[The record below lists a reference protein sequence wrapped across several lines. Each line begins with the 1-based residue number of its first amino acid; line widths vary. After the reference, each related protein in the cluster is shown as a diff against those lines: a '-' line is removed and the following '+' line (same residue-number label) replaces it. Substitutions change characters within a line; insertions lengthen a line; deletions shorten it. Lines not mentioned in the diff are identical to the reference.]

1 MNRLHGTLGSATLAV
16 AALGGILAAQQ
27 PVAKAPVLVTGARIL
42 DVEQGRYLPPAAIF
56 VKDGRIAN
64 VAPQPPASLPAGAT
78 QVKADGAVVVP
89 GLFDAHAWAAPTGD
103 LDADYFYL
111 MALAHGVTGVR
122 VLNVRTNWGVS
133 QRDRAASGAILAPR
147 IWTSGRGINRGASP
161 DRWLFDAPSTASA
174 GDEVARQSAAKVNWI
189 AGYDAIGPDIYAAI
203 VEGARRSGV
212 RVSGMPGASS
222 MADLASA
229 GVSSIETLAWPIKAG
244 PGSAD
249 TAWPTA
255 SPDILSTLL
264 SRLVR
269 ERVTLVPLMAA
280 ARARAFPEEASK
292 DPSLA
297 LLPDGRRAAF
307 VAGLAKLPKADV
319 AAARRSWTS
328 QAAFL
333 RQFVR
338 AGGKVAA
345 GTGFDLGGYPV
356 PGAGL
361 HTELAAL
368 VRAGLTQG
376 EALRAATVTPAE
388 LVGAKQGVTSFT
400 PGTEANFIIVSG
412 DPLKQIGD
420 LARITTVVR
429 AGEVLDPKDL
439 LARARRT
446 VGPASK

>member
-1 MNRLHGTLGSATLAV
+1 
-16 AALGGILAAQQ
+16 
-27 PVAKAPVLVTGARIL
+27 
-42 DVEQGRYLPPAAIF
+42 
-56 VKDGRIAN
+56 
-64 VAPQPPASLPAGAT
+64 
-78 QVKADGAVVVP
+78 
-89 GLFDAHAWAAPTGD
+89 
-103 LDADYFYL
+103 
-111 MALAHGVTGVR
+111 
-122 VLNVRTNWGVS
+122 
-133 QRDRAASGAILAPR
+133 
-147 IWTSGRGINRGASP
+147 
-161 DRWLFDAPSTASA
+161 
-174 GDEVARQSAAKVNWI
+174 
-189 AGYDAIGPDIYAAI
+189 
-203 VEGARRSGV
+203 
-212 RVSGMPGASS
+212 
-222 MADLASA
+222 
-229 GVSSIETLAWPIKAG
+229 
-244 PGSAD
+244 
-249 TAWPTA
+249 
-255 SPDILSTLL
+255 
-264 SRLVR
+264 
-269 ERVTLVPLMAA
+269 
-280 ARARAFPEEASK
+280 
-292 DPSLA
+292 
-297 LLPDGRRAAF
+297 

-328 QAAFL
+328 QSAFL

-412 DPLKQIGD
+412 DPLKQIED